1 MQTNLPLLITILGN
15 EEEIFVDVAYDK
27 LPDGKIQLNYI
38 SYGET
43 DIEKLLNPVQVDAIL
58 ANVSLKEEGFNF

>member
-15 EEEIFVDVAYDK
+15 EEEIFIDVAYDK
-27 LPDGKIQLNYI
+27 RPNGKIQINHI

-43 DIEKLLNPVQVDAIL
+43 DIEKLLNPVQIDAIRTSIL
-58 ANVSLKEEGFNF
+58 YGEV